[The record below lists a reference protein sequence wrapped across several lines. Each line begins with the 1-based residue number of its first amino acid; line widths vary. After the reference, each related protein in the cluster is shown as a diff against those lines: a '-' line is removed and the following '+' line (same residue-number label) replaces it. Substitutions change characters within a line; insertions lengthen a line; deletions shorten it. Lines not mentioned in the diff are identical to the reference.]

1 MKLKLT
7 LVAVALVTIALL
19 GMSYKRDDKF
29 DKFIG
34 ELTAVTDRMA
44 AEGSRDLSSEG
55 VERAKK
61 ILDAQKPDLKKRLDE
76 LKTVPVSQVDAKT
89 LERFQECIRAN
100 RTKLKDVFLDNQ
112 AVKEADLKDP
122 EFLGNVA
129 RLVDDYVSLFE

>member
-7 LVAVALVTIALL
+7 LVAVALVTITLL

-29 DKFIG
+29 EKFIG
-34 ELTAVTDRMA
+34 ELTAVTDQMA
-44 AEGSRDLSSEG
+44 AEGSRDLSSDG

-61 ILDAQKPDLKKRLDE
+61 IFDAKKTDLKKRLDE

-89 LERFQECIRAN
+89 LERFQEGIRAN
-100 RTKLKDVFLDNQ
+100 RTKLKDVFLDNP
-112 AVKEADLKDP
+112 AVKEADSKDP